1 MTTVVL
7 YGNAQDNV
15 YDDINNLLSN
25 YGITVFDGEKL
36 SQNNNGNDFLFIKCS
51 EPIVLD
57 LPKGIIV
64 FLNKIDRI
72 FNLKI
77 PKGFTAI
84 TWSENSAAL
93 KLLKNIG
100 INTITCGMASV
111 DTLTLS
117 SVLENSAL
125 VSLQREIQTL
135 WGRTIEPAE
144 FPIKFSKSCSD
155 YGILAA
161 CGILL
166 LSENIKI

>member
-1 MTTVVL
+1 MTTVIL
-7 YGNAQDNV
+7 YGNAQDSV
-15 YDDINNLLSN
+15 YDDINSLMSN
-25 YGITVFDGEKL
+25 YGITTFDGEKL
-36 SQNNNGNDFLFIKCS
+36 SQNNGGGDFLFIKRS
-51 EPIVLD
+51 EPLILD

-64 FLNKIDRI
+64 FLNKIDKV

-84 TWSENSAAL
+84 TRSENSAAL
-93 KLLKNIG
+93 KVLKTIG
-100 INTITCGMASV
+100 INAITCGMASV

-117 SVLENSAL
+117 SVLEDSVL

-135 WGRTIEPAE
+135 SGKTLEPAE
-144 FPIKFSKSCSD
+144 FPIKVSKSYSE